1 MSVKYHDYYK
11 TLGVSRTASQDEI
24 KRAYRKLAREYHPD
38 VNKDPKAEEK
48 FREVSEAYEVLGDED
63 KRKKYDRLGANWKSG
78 QDFTPPSGW
87 EGFGGFGGAA
97 GKGRTTRINFEDLQ
111 GGGGF
116 SDFFESIFG
125 GGGGFGGMG
134 GMGGAGA
141 GRGQTRTAP
150 RARAG
155 ETVEGALTISLED
168 AYHGATRSVSLQTA
182 SPSAGG
188 QVERSTKSIDVR
200 IPPGT
205 TDGSTIRLK
214 GQGGPGVAGGPAGD
228 VLLRITIAPSPRF
241 RLDDHNLITTVP
253 LAPWEAALGAR
264 VDVPTMEG
272 DVTLTI
278 PAGSQSGQ
286 RLRLRG
292 KGLPKRGDKKE
303 RGDLFAELKIV
314 VPKTLTETE
323 QALYERLR
331 DESEFRPRPE

>member
-11 TLGVSRTASQDEI
+11 TLGVARDASQDEI

-38 VNKDPKAEEK
+38 VNKDPEAERK

-87 EGFGGFGGAA
+87 EGFGGFGGGA
-97 GKGRTTRINFEDLQ
+97 GRGRTTRINFEDLQ
-111 GGGGF
+111 GHGGF
-116 SDFFESIFG
+116 SDFFEAIFG

-134 GMGGAGA
+134 GMGAGA
-141 GRGQTRTAP
+141 GRASTRAAP
-150 RARAG
+150 RARPG
-155 ETVEGALTISLED
+155 ETVEGSLTISLED
-168 AYHGATRSVSLQTA
+168 AYHGATRSVSLQT
-182 SPSAGG
+182 STPTAGG
-188 QVERSTKSIDVR
+188 QVERATKKLDVR

-214 GQGGPGVAGGPAGD
+214 GQGGAGVGGGPAGD
-228 VLLRITIAPSPRF
+228 VLLKINIAPHARY
-241 RLDDHNLITTVP
+241 RVDDHDLIATVP

-272 DVTLTI
+272 EVTLTI

-303 RGDLFAELKIV
+303 RGDLYAELRIV
-314 VPKTLTETE
+314 VPKTLTEQE
-323 QALYERLR
+323 RALYERLR
-331 DESEFRPRPE
+331 DESEFRPRP